1 MEELLILKEEE
12 ELQSYMKNMY
22 SSITS
27 VIESIDSNKE
37 KQIKN
42 VDNQN
47 YKIKWKKTLI

>member
-12 ELQSYMKNMY
+12 ELQSYTKNIY

-27 VIESIDSNKE
+27 VIESTDSNKATYV
-37 KQIKN
+37 KN